1 MNQLALIGQRS
12 LTAPKSFAQHR
23 QGAIVAW
30 TINRFA
36 PVDEVW
42 SRFSSQRHLVA
53 QQPYSTGTLTIESPG
68 HLPDCLDMVAMVL
81 PWGGGWLAVIGEIT
95 HVTLTLDPGCPARL
109 DVAWTGESRQLPA
122 DWRGSAEDALLEGE
136 PALLGQA
143 KLLEHHHERE
153 HRKPNESPDAEWRR

>member
-1 MNQLALIGQRS
+1 MNPLALIGQRS

-81 PWGGGWLAVIGEIT
+81 PWGGGWRAVIGQIT
-95 HVTLTLDPGCPARL
+95 RVTLTLEPGRPARL
-109 DVAWTGESRQLPA
+109 DVAWTGESRWVPA
-122 DWRGSAEDALLEGE
+122 DWRGSAEDALLESE
-136 PALLGQA
+136 PALLGHT
-143 KLLEHHHERE
+143 KLLER
-153 HRKPNESPDAEWRR
+153 P